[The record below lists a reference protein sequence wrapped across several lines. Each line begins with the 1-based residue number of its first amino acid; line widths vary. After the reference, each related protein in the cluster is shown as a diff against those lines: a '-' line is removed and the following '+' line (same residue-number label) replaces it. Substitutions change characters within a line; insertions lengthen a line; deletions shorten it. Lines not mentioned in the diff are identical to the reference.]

1 MSEMITLTQE
11 EMDAI
16 NYDAREGD
24 TQNLKEIFTEISPKL
39 LLEIKDEFT
48 LSTPIHMAAGN
59 GHVETLEYLL
69 STLEKKEAEELVNRK
84 NESGNT
90 ALHWAAFNGHLPV
103 IELLVEK
110 FNADIFIK
118 NESGH
123 DAMFEAEN
131 NGKEEIEQWFVKK
144 FSVEEDFKFE
154 ENEEESKITYTP
166 GKETKEADER
176 ARLAQ
181 EASDLEKKTEKL
193 SVD

>member
-1 MSEMITLTQE
+1 MITLTQE

-24 TQNLKEIFTEISPKL
+24 VENLKEIFTEISPKL
-39 LLEIKDEFT
+39 LLEIKDDNT

-69 STLEKKEAEELVNRK
+69 SILDKKEAEELVNRK

-110 FNADIFIK
+110 FNADIFLK
-118 NESGH
+118 NENGH

-154 ENEEESKITYTP
+154 ENEQESKITYTP

-193 SVD
+193 SVE